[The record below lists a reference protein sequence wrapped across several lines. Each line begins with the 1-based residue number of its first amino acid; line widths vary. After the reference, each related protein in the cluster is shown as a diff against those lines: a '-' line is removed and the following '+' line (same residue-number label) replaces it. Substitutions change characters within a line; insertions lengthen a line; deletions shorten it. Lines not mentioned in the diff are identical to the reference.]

1 MFAEG
6 NNLSSEGFKGKMFV
20 LSALLNGL
28 ESSLSALEAVSGKLL
43 LQCCLVFLIQC
54 CAAYDCAPEAPSK
67 VSEADEAADKKKEG
81 FASRPQDTKKTRR

>member
-6 NNLSSEGFKGKMFV
+6 NDLSSEGFKGKMFV

-43 LQCCLVFLIQC
+43 L
-54 CAAYDCAPEAPSK
+54 
-67 VSEADEAADKKKEG
+67 
-81 FASRPQDTKKTRR
+81 